1 MKNELQQW
9 KNRAELAVKEDNQH
23 KDAAEKAASAAAAK
37 LGEAD
42 LNKAAVAAE
51 KNAAE
56 ARAAAAERKVETLQ
70 TELDK
75 ARGLLRKC
83 QDMFDTRNAEL
94 QKLRADH
101 SEDHNQVVA
110 HQKEIEAMKA
120 WSEEAKGQMQELSQ
134 RAAQTPAHMS
144 TLEAILARMT
154 ARPTEKDVADAE
166 RLQKVMAG
174 AD

>member
-1 MKNELQQW
+1 M
-9 KNRAELAVKEDNQH
+9 
-23 KDAAEKAASAAAAK
+23 
-37 LGEAD
+37 
-42 LNKAAVAAE
+42 
-51 KNAAE
+51 
-56 ARAAAAERKVETLQ
+56 Q

-75 ARGLLRKC
+75 ARGLLKKC
-83 QDMFDTRNAEL
+83 QDMFDKRNAEL
-94 QKLRADH
+94 EELRKNH

-110 HQKEIEAMKA
+110 HQKEIEAMKE
-120 WSEEAKGQMQELSQ
+120 WSEEAKGQMQGRRPASIVPRAAAAAARRPSRDAVAARWPKIYPRAELSQ

-154 ARPTEKDVADAE
+154 ARPTEKDVQEAE

>member
-1 MKNELQQW
+1 MVDHQSRTANL
-9 KNRAELAVKEDNQH
+9 RGHLH
-23 KDAAEKAASAAAAK
+23 EKH
-37 LGEAD
+37 
-42 LNKAAVAAE
+42 
-51 KNAAE
+51 
-56 ARAAAAERKVETLQ
+56 ARANDKRKS
-70 TELDK
+70 ELEE
-75 ARGLLRKC
+75 LRKS
-83 QDMFDTRNAEL
+83 
-94 QKLRADH
+94 H

-110 HQKEIEAMKA
+110 HQKEVEAMKQ

-154 ARPTEKDVADAE
+154 ARPTEKDVAEAE

>member
-1 MKNELQQW
+1 MQRQTSP
-9 KNRAELAVKEDNQH
+9 
-23 KDAAEKAASAAAAK
+23 KAAQGGTDFAMLPSAHRKPERRDSKAFKIETQFNTGRAWFLSVALL
-37 LGEAD
+37 LGTLGFVLVDHSSRTAN
-42 LNKAAVAAE
+42 LRGHLHE
-51 KNAAE
+51 K
-56 ARAAAAERKVETLQ
+56 
-70 TELDK
+70 
-75 ARGLLRKC
+75 
-83 QDMFDTRNAEL
+83 

-120 WSEEAKGQMQELSQ
+120 WSEEAKGQMQELSR

-154 ARPTEKDVADAE
+154 ARPTEKDVAEAE

>member
-1 MKNELQQW
+1 MLKKCQEMFDKRKSEL
-9 KNRAELAVKEDNQH
+9 EE
-23 KDAAEKAASAAAAK
+23 
-37 LGEAD
+37 
-42 LNKAAVAAE
+42 
-51 KNAAE
+51 
-56 ARAAAAERKVETLQ
+56 
-70 TELDK
+70 
-75 ARGLLRKC
+75 LRKS
-83 QDMFDTRNAEL
+83 
-94 QKLRADH
+94 H

-110 HQKEIEAMKA
+110 HQKEVEAMKQ

-154 ARPTEKDVADAE
+154 ARPTEKDVAEAE